1 MQHGDILYMPSLKH
15 TAPRMQASFKAPNGK
30 TFVLLLLGV
39 TDKQDPDAFDANQ
52 ALRDMGWRFEE
63 D

>member
-15 TAPRMQASFKAPNGK
+15 TTPRMQASFKAPNGK
-30 TFVLLLLGV
+30 TFILLLLGV
-39 TDKQDPDAFDANQ
+39 ADKNSPDDFDANQ